1 MSTLGFHSLTQF
13 EKKNRIGFTITTF
26 TEILDRAVSVLPCYQ
41 KIRYGNNTR
50 RDGSD
55 AAHVAALGGA
65 ADGHGNHQIGQD
77 GAKWLW
83 DGARWA
89 GIVVMTTEND

>member
-1 MSTLGFHSLTQF
+1 MTARQAVELHQ
-13 EKKNRIGFTITTF
+13 KIRIGFTCTIF

-50 RDGSD
+50 GDGSD

-65 ADGHGNHQIGQD
+65 ANDHGGHQISQ
-77 GAKWLW
+77 
-83 DGARWA
+83 DGARWL
-89 GIVVMTTEND
+89 